1 MKHDAFR
8 AAWDAALR
16 DAGLLTSHD
25 RPEDSVDLAT
35 MSRKYSVLVG
45 MFQRQPAEPFVG
57 SMELSWQ
64 WDALH
69 SARTQT
75 TEEDVLTELLG
86 RRDGDAEPMKTERP
100 WLRVDIKL
108 NGQLAWDKPLPLAT
122 SETWRAWVTKV
133 LGQMDLLL
141 PLRDDEPGR
150 EVAIPS
156 WRGEPEAELR
166 CGPSGEL
173 WLLGVRLTAWQG
185 VDLPRQWD
193 DADREPDEGPEAQLE
208 PFAKRL
214 VGALDAWKKSLNM
227 LLPEAA
233 LLH

>member
-1 MKHDAFR
+1 MNHDAFR

-16 DAGLLTSHD
+16 AAGLLTRHD

-45 MFQRQPAEPFVG
+45 MFQRQPAEPFMG

-69 SARTQT
+69 SARTHT
-75 TEEDVLTELLG
+75 TEDDVLTELLG
-86 RRDGDAEPMKTERP
+86 RHDGAAEPMKTERP

-108 NGQLAWDKPLPLAT
+108 NGQLAWDKPLPLAG
-122 SETWRAWVTKV
+122 SETWRAWVAKV
-133 LGQMDLLL
+133 TGQVDPLL

-150 EVAIPS
+150 EGAIQS

-166 CGPSGEL
+166 CGPLGEL
-173 WLLGVRLTAWQG
+173 WLLGVKLAAWQG
-185 VDLPRQWD
+185 LDLPRQMD
-193 DADREPDEGPEAQLE
+193 DQDREPDEGPEAQLE
-208 PFAKRL
+208 ALAKRL
-214 VGALDAWKKSLNM
+214 VGALEAWKKALKM